1 AVQSVTSVGP
11 PGPRESEDDF
21 LCAIC
26 LDVFTDPVSTPCG
39 HNFCKHCITTHWDM
53 TVPSQCPMC
62 KVVFDTRP
70 ELRVNTPASA
80 CSVLLKERRQSCRRQ
95 TLKFSR

>member
-1 AVQSVTSVGP
+1 MSQRR
-11 PGPRESEDDF
+11 GPRSKQSGVKISNLRSEDDF

-62 KVVFDTRP
+62 KDVSEAP
-70 ELRVNTPASA
+70 ETPGA
-80 CSVLLKERRQSCRRQ
+80 VLSQGP
-95 TLKFSR
+95 